1 MDENEIQYTKNLEL
15 YMKEVGEQSL
25 CLSMLHKSSEGV
37 FSNKSLAI
45 DLPVIILSTITGSL
59 TLSSKSLFGEENE
72 ENALKIVGTLSLFAG
87 ILGTIQAYFSFSRRS
102 ENDKNSYLSYGKL
115 YREIKVQ
122 LGLPRDKGRMR
133 ARDLLRQ
140 IDQEYQRLDE
150 LSPLIPIAVVN
161 IFKKKYKG
169 STIDRPPSING
180 LNEIKIYCKE
190 DTDTPTIPSLV
201 GENVILNVN
210 DVVV

>member
-25 CLSMLHKSSEGV
+25 CLSMLHKSCESV

-72 ENALKIVGTLSLFAG
+72 ENALKIVGTMSLFAG
-87 ILGTIQAYFSFSRRS
+87 ILGTIQAYFAFSRRS
-102 ENDKNSYLSYGKL
+102 ENHKNSYLSYGKL

-122 LGLPRDKGRMR
+122 LGLPRGKGRMC

-140 IDQEYQRLDE
+140 IDAEYQRLDE
-150 LSPLIPIAVVN
+150 LSPLIPVGVVN
-161 IFKKKYKG
+161 SFKKKYKG
-169 STIDRPPSING
+169 STVDRPPSING
-180 LNEIKIYCKE
+180 LEQIKIYCKE
-190 DTDTPTIPSLV
+190 DTETPSVPSLV
-201 GENVILNVN
+201 GENVVLDIN
-210 DVVV
+210 DIIV